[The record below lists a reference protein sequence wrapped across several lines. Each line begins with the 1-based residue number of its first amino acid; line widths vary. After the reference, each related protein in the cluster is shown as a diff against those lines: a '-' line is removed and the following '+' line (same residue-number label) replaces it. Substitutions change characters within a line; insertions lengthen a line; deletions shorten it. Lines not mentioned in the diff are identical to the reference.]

1 MPLWQSSGAI
11 QRGQIAWP
19 KLALGRFNSAS
30 VDFSM
35 F

>member
-1 MPLWQSSGAI
+1 MTLWQSSGAI
-11 QRGQIAWP
+11 QRGQSAWP
-19 KLALGRFNSAS
+19 RLALRRFNSAL